1 MSLFP
6 VPRVLAGLA
15 RLESVKET
23 PGLRASL
30 VLFSLLEKKTLMR
43 VVTSLSLA
51 LIVLNCLFF
60 FLFFVFFSF
69 GCFLRLAVGLF
80 WLRFV
85 LISDRF
91 LADCIIFSALSL
103 FE

>member
-1 MSLFP
+1 MFVLIFECFTFLMSLFP

-60 FLFFVFFSF
+60 FCFLFFFHLAAFYGWPWVFS
-69 GCFLRLAVGLF
+69 G
-80 WLRFV
+80 
-85 LISDRF
+85 
-91 LADCIIFSALSL
+91 
-103 FE
+103 